1 MQLEYDD
8 FMFCVSIRYIFHV
21 PSQLY
26 AGSTVISVM
35 QLGDLLALVCLA
47 LMLKLLPALSLK
59 FPRFELC
66 FDSKNIVLHKL

>member
-1 MQLEYDD
+1 MFRAS
-8 FMFCVSIRYIFHV
+8 FMLVRFYELS
-21 PSQLY
+21 